1 MQHAS
6 RRPQPN
12 NTVPSSDSSRR
23 FTLSLTV
30 SSLLGVLLNINL
42 KKNPSLLK
50 QMEQTMWEAIRSN
63 PTCCFWQQSILR
75 GWGLT
80 GREWKRSVIAN
91 QLILDQEKK
100 CYMMQIPQKAA
111 DSWLWLFCSGFC
123 WKACISPTQDFT
135 WHPKRKRGGNKQR
148 Q

>member
-42 KKNPSLLK
+42 KKKPLSP
-50 QMEQTMWEAIRSN
+50 QTDGAN
-63 PTCCFWQQSILR
+63 NVR
-75 GWGLT
+75 GHQVQPNMLFLT
-80 GREWKRSVIAN
+80 TEH
-91 QLILDQEKK
+91 
-100 CYMMQIPQKAA
+100 
-111 DSWLWLFCSGFC
+111 
-123 WKACISPTQDFT
+123 T
-135 WHPKRKRGGNKQR
+135 
-148 Q
+148 